1 MIIHTH
7 SISTCCCLCPLY
19 VLMRDS
25 LRLPQLGQFE
35 EDEAGN
41 QECNSY
47 SYICVVNSHD
57 LHTRK
62 ELGVVTV

>member
-1 MIIHTH
+1 
-7 SISTCCCLCPLY
+7 
-19 VLMRDS
+19 MRDS
-25 LRLPQLGQFE
+25 LGLTQLGQFE

-57 LHTRK
+57 LHASR
-62 ELGVVTV
+62 ELRFATG

>member
-7 SISTCCCLCPLY
+7 SISTCCCPLY
-19 VLMRDS
+19 VLMHDS
-25 LRLPQLGQFE
+25 LRLTQLRQFE
-35 EDEAGN
+35 EDEPGD